1 MSLPPLI
8 NRIWDPWDNHV
19 VPLINIIFHTTDKT
33 AGRGKK
39 VKIMNLDIHP
49 SQNPNIERDRTLKLR
64 EIKEHNFII
73 RDSPPNAEINKENC
87 DDFVI

>member
-1 MSLPPLI
+1 
-8 NRIWDPWDNHV
+8 
-19 VPLINIIFHTTDKT
+19 
-33 AGRGKK
+33 
-39 VKIMNLDIHP
+39 MNLDIHP